1 MGIYNVGG
9 MHYNRDT
16 TTKGNKLHTLQWVIV
31 EAEDEQTAADYAE
44 GFLETEMGGSESGS
58 STWYDWFVVGGGRW
72 NQEQDPYHNSSNMVI
87 SYDRDPNAF
96 LAKLNE
102 LIADRIDSYNGY
114 LAEVKEQDIMAKL
127 ENYGGVMT
135 YDPSFYAIARLVA
148 YQQGNW
154 DWDSKFYDLTNWST
168 NATHILAE
176 ISSHQIE
183 SPEKVLGIFL
193 VPIDFHF

>member
-1 MGIYNVGG
+1 M
-9 MHYNRDT
+9 
-16 TTKGNKLHTLQWVIV
+16 HTLQWVIV
-31 EAEDEQTAADYAE
+31 EAEDEETAVNVAE
-44 GFLETEMGGSESGS
+44 SQLQELMGDGEST

-72 NQEQDPYHNSSNMVI
+72 NAEQDPYENSTNLVI

-96 LAKLNE
+96 SGKLQE
-102 LIADRIDSYNGY
+102 LIANRIDTYNGY

-176 ISSHQIE
+176 ISKHQIE
-183 SPEKVLGIFL
+183 SPEKVLGIYL
-193 VPIDFHF
+193 VPVDFHF

>member
-31 EAEDEQTAADYAE
+31 EAEDEQVAADIAE
-44 GFLETEMGGSESGS
+44 GLLNEEMGSGDNT

-72 NQEQDPYHNSSNMVI
+72 NPEQDQYSNSSNMVI

-96 LAKLNE
+96 SGKLQE
-102 LIADRIDSYNGY
+102 LIADRIDTYNQY

-135 YDPSFYAIARLVA
+135 YDPSLYAFSRLIE
-148 YQQGNW
+148 YQQGVWN
-154 DWDSKFYDLTNWST
+154 WDSKFLDFTTYST
-168 NATHILAE
+168 NATHILAR

-183 SPEKVLGIFL
+183 SPEKVLGIYL
-193 VPIDFHF
+193 VPVDFHF